1 MIFVTVGT
9 QKQQFVRLLDMLENS
24 KELEKDKIIV
34 QAGYTKYES
43 EKLNIFD
50 FISFEKIEKYIE
62 DSEFVICHG
71 GVGSIFTALKKNKK
85 VLVVPRLS
93 KYKEHIN
100 DHQLEICKQLEK
112 DGYILYLKEDKDFDK
127 IVKIIRKRK
136 NKEYISD
143 RSFIDKLKKEI

>member
-9 QKQQFVRLLDMLENS
+9 QKQQFVRLLEMLENS
-24 KELEKDKIIV
+24 KELKDDEIIV
-34 QAGYTKYES
+34 QAGHTKYES
-43 EKLNIFD
+43 KRLKIFD
-50 FISFEKIEKYIE
+50 FISFEEMEKYI
-62 DSEFVICHG
+62 DDAEFVICHG

-85 VLVVPRLS
+85 VLVVPRIS

-127 IVKIIRKRK
+127 MVKIIRKRK
-136 NKEYISD
+136 NKEYVSD
-143 RSFIDKLKKEI
+143 RSFIDILKKEI